1 MLDIWKANI
10 VTPSPLRYYHAMSDK
25 KATKCAEIVRLQDR
39 LASMKPTNPQGG
51 NDPEYTA
58 AVDEYLSFL
67 LYFVGSVG
75 YEWNEAR
82 LTRLE
87 RLMEVR
93 TPIRTVE
100 ALMKIPEDM
109 IPPVAVREMMI
120 GDEEGPWMHAI
131 FSVRI
136 QEFMERYPFL
146 LAQPKNDLTP

>member
-1 MLDIWKANI
+1 
-10 VTPSPLRYYHAMSDK
+10 MSDK
-25 KATKCAEIVRLQDR
+25 KTTKCAEIVRLQDR
-39 LASMKPTNPQGG
+39 LASMTPQNPQGG
-51 NDPEYTA
+51 NDPEYTE

-67 LYFVGSVG
+67 LYFVGAVG
-75 YEWNEAR
+75 YEWTEAR
-82 LTRLE
+82 LTKLE

-120 GDEEGPWMHAI
+120 GDENGPWMHAI
-131 FSVRI
+131 FSARI

-146 LAQPKNDLTP
+146 LNRPQD